1 MAAASTANRK
11 YKRQE
16 SVRPDKL
23 SRDVN
28 SIAAMLP
35 DKKEWIAQHRLQML
49 MLNGWVIMNN
59 FHSAAYEL
67 SS

>member
-1 MAAASTANRK
+1 
-11 YKRQE
+11 
-16 SVRPDKL
+16 
-23 SRDVN
+23 
-28 SIAAMLP
+28 MLP